1 MSGSQPN
8 RFVLDTNAVIQ
19 LLKGN
24 QEVLKIITNAEY
36 LAISVISELE
46 FMAFNGMSQHDQL
59 LFTSFK
65 SRVVV
70 MDLASSDQSLI
81 NCICHLRSQSSLKL
95 PDVIIAASA
104 MVNDAILVT
113 ADAKLLTYLG
123 NRAQSFGLI

>member
-8 RFVLDTNAVIQ
+8 RFVLDTNAIIQ

-24 QEVLKIITNAEY
+24 QEVLKLITNAEY

-59 LFTSFK
+59 LFISFK
-65 SRVVV
+65 NRVDV
-70 MDLASSDQSLI
+70 MDLVSSDQALI

-104 MVNDAILVT
+104 MVNDAVLVT
-113 ADAKLLTYLG
+113 ADAKLLKYLG